1 MTENH
6 IVFTLW
12 TSIIII
18 VRKEVKRKH
27 PNIVGPTMIRLL
39 MTMAVIFNSEHCYI
53 QKFGLSTELIM

>member
-39 MTMAVIFNSEHCYI
+39 MTMAVIY
-53 QKFGLSTELIM
+53 STPNIVIYKNLVYQRS